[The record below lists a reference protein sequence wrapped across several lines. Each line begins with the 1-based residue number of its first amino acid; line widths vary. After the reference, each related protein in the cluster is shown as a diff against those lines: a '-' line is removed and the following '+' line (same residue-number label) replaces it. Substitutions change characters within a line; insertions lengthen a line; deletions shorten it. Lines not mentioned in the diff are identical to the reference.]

1 MKKITVVCLAL
12 CSFLFGGDLFSVKA
26 QILEKFTLP
35 TPWTEE
41 ALKAEIPLPEYPRP
55 QMVRSEWL
63 NLNGIWDYMGG
74 KDLLDPV
81 TATTPPAFPAKVE
94 KIRVPYP
101 PESELSGIARG
112 GDTCLWYKR
121 SFSVPQAWKGR
132 NVLLNFGAVDRISSV
147 FVNGKKVG
155 THTGGYDA
163 FSLNITDYLKSGE
176 NVLVV
181 GAYDPNDGR
190 AASGKNGSRGDYIFT
205 SGIWQTVWLEPVEKQ
220 YISQIKLVPDLKNN
234 RLEVI
239 AYTEDKELKVTAI
252 ADNGTSEVAR
262 TEGNSNM
269 SFYLP
274 IREPRLWSPDDP
286 FLYGLKLQL
295 KDRKGEIIDEVSS
308 YFGMRSVSMGKVD
321 GVLRPLLNGEFV
333 FHIGLLD
340 QGYWPDGAFTAPTD
354 KALLYDIELAK
365 RAGFNVIRKH
375 IKVEPQRWYY
385 HCDRL
390 GMLVWQDMVSG
401 GAYIGDFYAG
411 VLPNVGIYKL
421 KDNKYNRFSRG
432 DEKWRRNY
440 YEELEET
447 IKQLYSVTSIYC
459 WVPFNEAWG
468 QFDALKVCDFV
479 RNLDSHRVIDH
490 ASGWYDQGGGDIDS
504 MHKYILPIHLR
515 KSKKRAFV
523 VTEFGGYS
531 NIVRGHTWN
540 EKKAFGYLMFKSKE
554 SLTKAYKKLL
564 DRQIIPIIDK
574 GLSGTVYTQVS
585 DVENEVNGI
594 YTYDRAVLKIDE
606 NVLKDINSQ
615 LRY

>member
-1 MKKITVVCLAL
+1 M
-12 CSFLFGGDLFSVKA
+12 
-26 QILEKFTLP
+26 
-35 TPWTEE
+35 
-41 ALKAEIPLPEYPRP
+41 
-55 QMVRSEWL
+55 
-63 NLNGIWDYMGG
+63 
-74 KDLLDPV
+74 LLV
-81 TATTPPAFPAKVE
+81 
-94 KIRVPYP
+94 Y
-101 PESELSGIARG
+101 
-112 GDTCLWYKR
+112 
-121 SFSVPQAWKGR
+121 
-132 NVLLNFGAVDRISSV
+132 
-147 FVNGKKVG
+147 
-155 THTGGYDA
+155 
-163 FSLNITDYLKSGE
+163 ITDYLKSGE

-295 KDRKGEIIDEVSS
+295 KDRKGKIIDEVSS

-390 GMLVWQDMVSG
+390 GLMVWQDMPNLWEPDDADSVSVRKQFR
-401 GAYIGDFYAG
+401 DE
-411 VLPNVGIYKL
+411 L
-421 KDNKYNRFSRG
+421 KVMIDQHVS
-432 DEKWRRNY
+432 
-440 YEELEET
+440 
-447 IKQLYSVTSIYC
+447 SPSIVM
-459 WVPFNEAWG
+459 WVPFNENWGAFEATDITAWVKKYDPNRWVNG
-468 QFDALKVCDFV
+468 MSGYNYAPGYRKAYGDPGNGDFV
-479 RNLDSHRVIDH
+479 D
-490 ASGWYDQGGGDIDS
+490 
-504 MHKYILPIHLR
+504 MHHYGKIEPKAIPR
-515 KSKKRAFV
+515 PDDKRAASLG
-523 VTEFGGYS
+523 EFGGKGLF
-531 NIVRGHTWN
+531 VRGHMWPVRN
-540 EKKAFGYLMFKSKE
+540 DAYEMMLNRE
-554 SLTKAYKKLL
+554 ILTDTYVLVL
-564 DRQIIPIIDK
+564 TELEQMINYF
-574 GLSGTVYTQVS
+574 GLSTAIYTQTT
-585 DVENEVNGI
+585 DVEHEINGLV
-594 YTYDRAVLKIDE
+594 TYDRKVEKMDLEK
-606 NVLKDINSQ
+606 VKYINQ
-615 LRY
+615 EVIKCTRAK